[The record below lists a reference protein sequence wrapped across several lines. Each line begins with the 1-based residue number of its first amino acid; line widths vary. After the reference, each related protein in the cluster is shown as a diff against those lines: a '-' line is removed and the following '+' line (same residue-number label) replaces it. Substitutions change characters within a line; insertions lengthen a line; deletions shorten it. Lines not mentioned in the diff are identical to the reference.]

1 MRKGA
6 THLKTVM
13 IEITPSALQQKN
25 NHKTLRSAAPLQ
37 PKKNKNYL
45 EQKKRLEIYPS
56 AFAFMV
62 SIITH

>member
-13 IEITPSALQQKN
+13 IEIIPSALQQKN

-37 PKKNKNYL
+37 PKKNKNY
-45 EQKKRLEIYPS
+45 
-56 AFAFMV
+56 
-62 SIITH
+62 